1 MFYEIKLKVEKEN
14 SKGEMK
20 EVVEHFI
27 TDVGLFAEAE
37 ANGLEQYNG
46 NCDEYNGNCDV
57 ISITRSKVIEIVNEK
72 EEGKP
77 FYKATLIDIFIDD
90 NGNEKETKSYT
101 LVCAKDIT
109 EANRLMQE
117 HMRLG
122 LNDMRLDG
130 IVKTKIIDLI

>member
-37 ANGLEQYNG
+37 AKGLEQYV
-46 NCDEYNGNCDV
+46 DCDV
-57 ISITRSKVIEIVNEK
+57 ISITRSNVVEIVNEK

-90 NGNEKETKSYT
+90 NGNEKETKYYN

-117 HMRLG
+117 HMRQG
-122 LNDMRLDG
+122 LNDMRLDA
-130 IVKTKIIDLI
+130 IQKTKIIDLI

>member
-1 MFYEIKLKVEKEN
+1 MFYEIKLKVDKDN
-14 SKGEMK
+14 GKGEMK

-27 TDVGLFAEAE
+27 TYVGLFAEAE
-37 ANGLEQYNG
+37 ANGLEQS
-46 NCDEYNGNCDV
+46 NGNCDV
-57 ISITRSKVIEIVNEK
+57 TSITRSNVVEIVNEK

-77 FYKATLIDIFIDD
+77 FYKATLIDIFIDG
-90 NGNEKETKSYT
+90 NGDEKETKYYN

-117 HMRLG
+117 HMRQG
-122 LNDMRLDG
+122 RNDMRLDG